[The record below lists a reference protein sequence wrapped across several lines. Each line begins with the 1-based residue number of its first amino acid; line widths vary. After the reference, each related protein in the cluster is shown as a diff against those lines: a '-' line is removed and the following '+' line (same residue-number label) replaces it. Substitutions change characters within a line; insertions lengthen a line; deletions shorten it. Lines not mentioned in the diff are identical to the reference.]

1 MNTRRVSALASNV
14 ARNIDSG
21 TRRDSG
27 ECGSRLDAY
36 AHPCDALY
44 ESGRIRTAKE
54 RRAFDTPR
62 FTADDRMSMLSTT
75 EFDGFARPHPSHSD
89 LELKAD
95 ELARARQINH
105 IVFIS
110 QSFVFRLLECIE
122 YTYQRVA
129 KPMLG
134 SYASSTE
141 RSAPL
146 LSVMP
151 PLTRAMVIKQ
161 IFPALD
167 RVFPVS
173 AWGVSCHPSFRVE
186 SQLTSASDAVGEGA
200 PDDVVMQSNHI
211 HE

>member
-1 MNTRRVSALASNV
+1 MECVLLNTRRVSALVSNV

-27 ECGSRLDAY
+27 QCGSRLDAY

-44 ESGRIRTAKE
+44 ESGRIRIAKE
-54 RRAFDTPR
+54 RRAFDKPQ

-75 EFDGFARPHPSHSD
+75 QFDGFARPNPSHSD
-89 LELKAD
+89 LGLTAD

-110 QSFVFRLLECIE
+110 PSSVFRVLECIE
-122 YTYQRVA
+122 YAHQRVA
-129 KPMLG
+129 RPMLG
-134 SYASSTE
+134 PYPSSTE

-173 AWGVSCHPSFRVE
+173 TW
-186 SQLTSASDAVGEGA
+186 
-200 PDDVVMQSNHI
+200 
-211 HE
+211 